1 MYANHTY
8 IVCTRVCT
16 QSTQGMHTLTRV
28 FAHASIPYI
37 HNAPAHG
44 LHAHKPYLHT
54 HLLMHIFCIL
64 QTSKAG
70 QIFETFSIEVGTY
83 QLTLKFAEPEK
94 NASGQRVFN
103 ATYNLYVSIDLR
115 QSLFS
120 VLLFVLV

>member
-1 MYANHTY
+1 
-8 IVCTRVCT
+8 
-16 QSTQGMHTLTRV
+16 
-28 FAHASIPYI
+28 
-37 HNAPAHG
+37 
-44 LHAHKPYLHT
+44 
-54 HLLMHIFCIL
+54 MHIFCIL